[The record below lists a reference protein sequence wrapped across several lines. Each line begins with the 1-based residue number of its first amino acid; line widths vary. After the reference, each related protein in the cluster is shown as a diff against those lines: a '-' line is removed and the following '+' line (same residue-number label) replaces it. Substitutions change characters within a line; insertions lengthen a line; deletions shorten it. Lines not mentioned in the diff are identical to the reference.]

1 MPWYDLHV
9 EIQKKE
15 EALEM
20 AKRLNYSGIAI
31 VNKKDDEVVDGI
43 ELISSA
49 LIEANNKEEL
59 KAKLQSVRSKV
70 TLVLVSGGKYEV
82 NRSACEDSRV
92 DVLCHPYL
100 GRADPGIDHICA
112 RAARENNVAL
122 EINFSTILNSP
133 NRPKTLSQIRKMV
146 EICEKYEAPIVITS
160 GAKNPWEMRAAR
172 DLAALAA
179 TLGVDIAYAIR
190 SLSVYAKNLIEVN
203 RQKLQGSRVGDA
215 LIVREGDEG
224 GG

>member
-9 EIQKKE
+9 EVQKKE
-15 EALEM
+15 EILEM
-20 AKRLNYSGIAI
+20 AKRLNYSGVA
-31 VNKKDDEVVDGI
+31 VVDKEDDEVLDGI
-43 ELISSA
+43 ELISSV
-49 LIEANNKEEL
+49 LIKANSREEL
-59 KAKLQSVRSKV
+59 KAKLQRVRNRV

-82 NRSACEDSRV
+82 NRAACEDSRV
-92 DVLCHPYL
+92 DILCHPYL

-133 NRPKTLSQIRKMV
+133 NRPKILSQIRKMV
-146 EICEKYEAPIVITS
+146 EICKKYDAPVVITS

-179 TLGVDIAYAIR
+179 TLGVDITYAIR
-190 SLSVYAKNLIEVN
+190 SLSNYAKNLLEVN
-203 RQKLQGSRVGDA
+203 RQKLRGDRVGDA
-215 LIVREGDEG
+215 LIVREGGENG
-224 GG
+224 G